1 MITGLPTHD
10 EKITTRFHMVL
21 CSILALVTTA
31 CSPSFKVSTEAPVTV
46 REGSLRSFKF
56 YNPRNVPAS
65 NFSFSEENQKVLFDA
80 IAGTMAEKGYTSRQ
94 DADVVI
100 KVQGGTRLV
109 HERRDNRTGF
119 NDPFLRGYPYG
130 GRYYY
135 GSPYYPAYDRQF
147 QDISS
152 KETTIIIDVLDAKN
166 ESLIWQGSGTGVIG
180 KRETEVPEKLAE
192 AVRNIMQKYPYS
204 AHGTR

>member
-1 MITGLPTHD
+1 
-10 EKITTRFHMVL
+10 MVL
-21 CSILALVTTA
+21 CCVLALAISA
-31 CSPSFKVSTEAPVTV
+31 CSPSFKVSTEAPVNV
-46 REGSLRSFKF
+46 REGSLRSYKF
-56 YNPRNVPAS
+56 YNPSNIPVS
-65 NFSFSEENQKVLFDA
+65 NFSFSKENQKVLFDA

-109 HERRDNRTGF
+109 QEQRDNRTVF
-119 NDPFLRGYPYG
+119 NDPFMRGYPYG
-130 GRYYY
+130 GRYSY
-135 GSPYYPAYDRQF
+135 GYPYYPAYDRQF

-180 KRETEVPEKLAE
+180 KKEAEVPQKLAE